1 MIRHIF
7 RLLCAVCATAGLFSA
22 SCEYYGGEYYAPE
35 RFGKAIWD
43 TTYQDLKRV
52 NEIFDYIARYNQL
65 CSIEDET
72 EREAYRI
79 ANFANATISVEQNIH
94 TIVHTTSYGTEY
106 IVKIVEGKTSW
117 HITRSGGNGYD
128 LTITRE
134 SDGNYAVYLNYFYR
148 NELIGQGDFK
158 AEVVYAD
165 EPTISYT
172 GTLDMTDYSASKD
185 KPLTITT
192 RITEAL
198 VFSQG
203 AGISDGRMNITVYDA
218 LYDTTDKITAHI
230 TKDKKVIIDCL
241 DTSTGYQLL

>member
-1 MIRHIF
+1 MT
-7 RLLCAVCATAGLFSA
+7 VLFIT

-128 LTITRE
+128 LTLTPNADD
-134 SDGNYAVYLNYFYR
+134 SYTAHFNYLYR

-172 GTLDMTDYSASKD
+172 GTLTMTDYSASKD

-192 RITEAL
+192 EITEAL

-218 LYDTTDKITAHI
+218 LYGTTDKITAHI

>member
-1 MIRHIF
+1 MRRYIIT
-7 RLLCAVCATAGLFSA
+7 LLCAVAGLLIT

-35 RFGKAIWD
+35 RMGKAIWD

-52 NEIFDYIARYNQL
+52 NEILDYVARYNYL

-79 ANFANATISVEQNIH
+79 ANFSNATINVEQNIH
-94 TIVHTTSYGTEY
+94 SIVHTTSYGTSY
-106 IVKIVEGKTSW
+106 IVKIVEGENSW
-117 HITRSGGNGYD
+117 HISRSGGNGYD

-198 VFSQG
+198 VFSRG
-203 AGISDGRMNITVYDA
+203 AGITDGRMNITVYDA
-218 LYDTTDKITAHI
+218 LYGTTDKITAHI

-241 DTSTGYQLL
+241 GTSTGYQLL